1 MRLIG
6 LAVVL
11 GFGLFL
17 VSPAAESQPKT
28 LPLVAV
34 LDPGTA
40 FATIVN
46 GRTQAPLVQDAQ
58 MLSLFSER
66 VTALALRDRLP
77 TLSEIPRFAE
87 RGGLLQYGADVFEL
101 FRRSATH
108 LDKMSTRATS
118 VRPESRK
125 HSQES

>member
-1 MRLIG
+1 
-6 LAVVL
+6 
-11 GFGLFL
+11 
-17 VSPAAESQPKT
+17 
-28 LPLVAV
+28 
-34 LDPGTA
+34 
-40 FATIVN
+40 
-46 GRTQAPLVQDAQ
+46 

-66 VTALALRDRLP
+66 VTALAFRDRLP